1 MRNRLPFLSGL
12 ALATLGV
19 SGLAGGGLL
28 WNFQGRTLGLGSTV
42 TALVLLGISF
52 VLLRPEPRLS
62 PVEVPEASQP
72 LKFKAPQASF
82 LGLMLAILGT
92 FGMAGSGLL
101 WNFQGLAFGLT
112 GTLTA
117 AVALLLS
124 LVFLW
129 PLGTSKAKTSL
140 KTEPVETTEAVSESA
155 APAQTTAEAIAE
167 LLAAEQQQRQL
178 WALLL
183 LSCQQCPELTLVN
196 FAPLNLLPGQSVPTK
211 SRRAGSSLGRYRS
224 MAKELF
230 KS

>member
-1 MRNRLPFLSGL
+1 MRNRLPLFSGL

-62 PVEVPEASQP
+62 PVEIPESSQQF
-72 LKFKAPQASF
+72 KIKAPQASL
-82 LGLMLAILGT
+82 LGLMLAMLGT

-129 PLGTSKAKTSL
+129 PLGTSKAETSL
-140 KTEPVETTEAVSESA
+140 KADPVETIETVSGSA
-155 APAQTTAEAIAE
+155 PSAQTTAEAIAE
-167 LLAAEQQQRQL
+167 LLAAEQQER
-178 WALLL
+178 
-183 LSCQQCPELTLVN
+183 PELTLVN
-196 FAPLNLLPGQSVPTK
+196 FATLNLLPGQSLPTK
-211 SRRAGSSLGRYRS
+211 SRRAGKSLGRYRS
-224 MAKELF
+224 MASDLF

>member
-72 LKFKAPQASF
+72 LKVRAPQASF

-101 WNFQGLAFGLT
+101 WNFQGLIDNRKYVKNG
-112 GTLTA
+112 
-117 AVALLLS
+117 VCNILLS
-124 LVFLW
+124 FSHFCGIFV
-129 PLGTSKAKTSL
+129 
-140 KTEPVETTEAVSESA
+140 
-155 APAQTTAEAIAE
+155 
-167 LLAAEQQQRQL
+167 
-178 WALLL
+178 
-183 LSCQQCPELTLVN
+183 
-196 FAPLNLLPGQSVPTK
+196 
-211 SRRAGSSLGRYRS
+211 RS
-224 MAKELF
+224 
-230 KS
+230 

>member
-28 WNFQGRTLGLGSTV
+28 WNFQGPTLGLGSTI

-62 PVEVPEASQP
+62 PVEVSESSQP
-72 LKFKAPQASF
+72 LKIKAPQASF

-101 WNFQGLAFGLT
+101 WNFQGLSFGLT
-112 GTLTA
+112 GTLTS

-124 LVFLW
+124 LIFLW
-129 PLGTSKAKTSL
+129 PLGAAKAKSTL
-140 KTEPVETTEAVSESA
+140 KAKPVETIEAVSESA
-155 APAQTTAEAIAE
+155 PPAQTTAEAIAE
-167 LLAAEQQQRQL
+167 LLAAEQLER
-178 WALLL
+178 
-183 LSCQQCPELTLVN
+183 PEVTLVN

-211 SRRAGSSLGRYRS
+211 SRRAGSSLSRYRS
-224 MAKELF
+224 MASDLF
-230 KS
+230 KN

>member
-1 MRNRLPFLSGL
+1 MPNRLPFLSGL

-52 VLLRPEPRLS
+52 VLLRPEPRFS

-72 LKFKAPQASF
+72 FKVKAPQASF
-82 LGLMLAILGT
+82 LGLMLAVIGT
-92 FGMAGSGLL
+92 FGLAGSGLL

-129 PLGTSKAKTSL
+129 PLGAKAKTSL
-140 KTEPVETTEAVSESA
+140 KAEPVETIETVSESA
-155 APAQTTAEAIAE
+155 PPAQTTAEAIAE
-167 LLAAEQQQRQL
+167 LLAAEQQEQ
-178 WALLL
+178 
-183 LSCQQCPELTLVN
+183 PDVTLVN

-224 MAKELF
+224 MASDLF

>member
-52 VLLRPEPRLS
+52 VLLRPEPRFS

-72 LKFKAPQASF
+72 FKVKAPQASF
-82 LGLMLAILGT
+82 LGLMLAVIGT
-92 FGMAGSGLL
+92 FGLAGSGLL

-129 PLGTSKAKTSL
+129 PLGAKAETPL
-140 KTEPVETTEAVSESA
+140 KAEPVETIETVSESA
-155 APAQTTAEAIAE
+155 PPAQTTAEAIAE
-167 LLAAEQQQRQL
+167 LLAAEQQEQ
-178 WALLL
+178 
-183 LSCQQCPELTLVN
+183 PDVTLVN

-211 SRRAGSSLGRYRS
+211 FRRAGSSLGRYRS
-224 MAKELF
+224 MASDLF

>member
-52 VLLRPEPRLS
+52 VLLRPEPRLA
-62 PVEVPEASQP
+62 PFEVSDVSQP
-72 LKFKAPQASF
+72 LKVKAPQASI
-82 LGLMLAILGT
+82 LGLMLAALGT

-101 WNFQGLAFGLT
+101 WNFKGLALGLT

-117 AVALLLS
+117 TVALLLS
-124 LVFLW
+124 FVFLW
-129 PLGTSKAKTSL
+129 PLGAAKPAKQQASPAAASSTL
-140 KTEPVETTEAVSESA
+140 ETESIESIETVSQI
-155 APAQTTAEAIAE
+155 APSPQTTAEAIAE
-167 LLAAEQQQRQL
+167 LLAAEQKDR
-178 WALLL
+178 
-183 LSCQQCPELTLVN
+183 PETQLVN
-196 FAPLNLLPGQSVPTK
+196 FAPLNLLPGQSLPTK

-224 MAKELF
+224 MANDLF

>member
-12 ALATLGV
+12 VLATLGV

-28 WNFQGRTLGLGSTV
+28 WNFQGRTLGLGSTI

-72 LKFKAPQASF
+72 LKIKAPQASF
-82 LGLMLAILGT
+82 LGLMLAVLGT

-129 PLGTSKAKTSL
+129 PLGASKAKTSPEA
-140 KTEPVETTEAVSESA
+140 EPVEMIEAVAEIEAVSEIA
-155 APAQTTAEAIAE
+155 PPAQTTAEAMAE
-167 LLAAEQQQRQL
+167 LLAAEQQER
-178 WALLL
+178 
-183 LSCQQCPELTLVN
+183 PEPTLVN
-196 FAPLNLLPGQSVPTK
+196 FAPLNLLPGQSIPTK

-224 MAKELF
+224 MAKDLF

>member
-1 MRNRLPFLSGL
+1 MRNRLPVVSGL

-62 PVEVPEASQP
+62 PVEVPEAIQP
-72 LKFKAPQASF
+72 LQIKAPQASI
-82 LGLMLAILGT
+82 LGLMLATLGT
-92 FGMAGSGLL
+92 FGMAASGLL

-129 PLGTSKAKTSL
+129 PLGAAKAKTPP
-140 KTEPVETTEAVSESA
+140 KAEPVETIETVSQR
-155 APAQTTAEAIAE
+155 APTAQTTAEAIAE
-167 LLAAEQQQRQL
+167 LLAAEQQVR
-178 WALLL
+178 
-183 LSCQQCPELTLVN
+183 PEMTLVN
-196 FAPLNLLPGQSVPTK
+196 FAPLNLLPGQSMPTK
-211 SRRAGSSLGRYRS
+211 SRRAGSSLSRYRS
-224 MAKELF
+224 MANDLF

>member
-12 ALATLGV
+12 VLATLGV

-28 WNFQGRTLGLGSTV
+28 WNFQGRTLGLGSTI

-62 PVEVPEASQP
+62 PVEVSESSQP
-72 LKFKAPQASF
+72 LKIKAPQASF

-101 WNFQGLAFGLT
+101 WNFQGLSFGLT
-112 GTLTA
+112 GTLTSA
-117 AVALLLS
+117 IALLLS

-129 PLGTSKAKTSL
+129 PLGAAKAKSTH
-140 KTEPVETTEAVSESA
+140 KAKPVETIEAVSESA
-155 APAQTTAEAIAE
+155 PPAQTTAEAIAE
-167 LLAAEQQQRQL
+167 LLAAEQQER
-178 WALLL
+178 
-183 LSCQQCPELTLVN
+183 PEVTLVN

-224 MAKELF
+224 MASDLF
-230 KS
+230 KN

>member
-1 MRNRLPFLSGL
+1 MSGL

-28 WNFQGRTLGLGSTV
+28 WNFQGRTLGLGSTI
-42 TALVLLGISF
+42 TSLVLLGISF
-52 VLLRPEPRLS
+52 VLLRPEPRLT
-62 PVEVPEASQP
+62 PVEVSESSQP
-72 LKFKAPQASF
+72 LKIKAPQASF

-129 PLGTSKAKTSL
+129 PLGGAKAKSPL
-140 KTEPVETTEAVSESA
+140 KVKPVETTEAVSESEP
-155 APAQTTAEAIAE
+155 PAQTTAEAIAE
-167 LLAAEQQQRQL
+167 LLAAEQEEQ
-178 WALLL
+178 
-183 LSCQQCPELTLVN
+183 PELTLVN

-224 MAKELF
+224 MASDLF
-230 KS
+230 KN

>member
-1 MRNRLPFLSGL
+1 MRNRLPFLCGL

-28 WNFQGRTLGLGSTV
+28 WNFRDRTLGLCSTV

-52 VLLRPEPRLS
+52 VLLRPEARLS
-62 PVEVPEASQP
+62 PVEVSETSQS
-72 LKFKAPQASF
+72 LKIKAPQASF

-117 AVALLLS
+117 AVALLMS

-129 PLGTSKAKTSL
+129 PLGATKVKNPLEVKPAETIEVVSK
-140 KTEPVETTEAVSESA
+140 SA
-155 APAQTTAEAIAE
+155 PPAQTTAEAIAE
-167 LLAAEQQQRQL
+167 SLAAEQQQR
-178 WALLL
+178 
-183 LSCQQCPELTLVN
+183 PETILVN
-196 FAPLNLLPGQSVPTK
+196 FAPLNLLPGQSMPTK
-211 SRRAGSSLGRYRS
+211 SRRAGSSLSRYRS
-224 MAKELF
+224 MANELF

>member
-1 MRNRLPFLSGL
+1 MRNRLPVVSGL

-42 TALVLLGISF
+42 TALVLLSISF
-52 VLLRPEPRLS
+52 VLLRPEPRLAT
-62 PVEVPEASQP
+62 VEVLETSQP
-72 LKFKAPQASF
+72 LKVKAPQASI
-82 LGLMLAILGT
+82 LGLMLATLGT
-92 FGMAGSGLL
+92 FGMAASGLL

-129 PLGTSKAKTSL
+129 PLGAAKAKTPP
-140 KTEPVETTEAVSESA
+140 KAEPVETIETVSQR
-155 APAQTTAEAIAE
+155 APTAQTTAEAIAE
-167 LLAAEQQQRQL
+167 LLAAEQQVR
-178 WALLL
+178 
-183 LSCQQCPELTLVN
+183 PEMTLVN
-196 FAPLNLLPGQSVPTK
+196 FAPLNLLPGQSMPTK
-211 SRRAGSSLGRYRS
+211 SRRAGSSLSRYRS
-224 MAKELF
+224 MANDLF

>member
-28 WNFQGRTLGLGSTV
+28 WNFQGRNLGLGSTV
-42 TALVLLGISF
+42 TGLVLLGISF
-52 VLLRPEPRLS
+52 VLLRPEPRFS
-62 PVEVPEASQP
+62 SVEVPEASQP
-72 LKFKAPQASF
+72 LKIRAPQASF

-101 WNFQGLAFGLT
+101 WNFQGLPFGLT

-129 PLGTSKAKTSL
+129 PLGTSKAKSPL
-140 KTEPVETTEAVSESA
+140 KTEPLETTETVLKSVQSA
-155 APAQTTAEAIAE
+155 PTLQTTAEAIAE
-167 LLAAEQQQRQL
+167 LLAAEQQQR
-178 WALLL
+178 
-183 LSCQQCPELTLVN
+183 PELTLVN

-224 MAKELF
+224 MASDLF

>member
-1 MRNRLPFLSGL
+1 M
-12 ALATLGV
+12 
-19 SGLAGGGLL
+19 L
-28 WNFQGRTLGLGSTV
+28 WNFQGRTLGLGSTI

-62 PVEVPEASQP
+62 PVEVSESSQP
-72 LKFKAPQASF
+72 LKIKAPQASF

-101 WNFQGLAFGLT
+101 WNFQGLSFGLT
-112 GTLTA
+112 GTLTS

-129 PLGTSKAKTSL
+129 PLGTSKAKSTL
-140 KTEPVETTEAVSESA
+140 KAKPVETIEASESA
-155 APAQTTAEAIAE
+155 PPAQTTAEAIAE
-167 LLAAEQQQRQL
+167 LLAAEQQEP
-178 WALLL
+178 
-183 LSCQQCPELTLVN
+183 PEVKLVN

-224 MAKELF
+224 MANDLF
-230 KS
+230 KN

>member
-117 AVALLLS
+117 TVALLLS

-167 LLAAEQQQRQL
+167 LLASEQQQR
-178 WALLL
+178 
-183 LSCQQCPELTLVN
+183 PELTLVN

-224 MAKELF
+224 MANDLF
-230 KS
+230 NS

>member
-28 WNFQGRTLGLGSTV
+28 WNFQGRTLGLGSTI
-42 TALVLLGISF
+42 TALALLGISF
-52 VLLRPEPRLS
+52 VLLRPEPLLS

-72 LKFKAPQASF
+72 LKIKAPQASV
-82 LGLMLAILGT
+82 LGLMLAALGT

-101 WNFQGLAFGLT
+101 WNFQGMALGLT

-129 PLGTSKAKTSL
+129 PLGPAKAFRQPVSSIAAIGNSL
-140 KTEPVETTEAVSESA
+140 EPESVKSLEPVSQSTP
-155 APAQTTAEAIAE
+155 APQTTAEAIAE
-167 LLAAEQQQRQL
+167 LLAAEQHER
-178 WALLL
+178 AE
-183 LSCQQCPELTLVN
+183 PTLVN

-211 SRRAGSSLGRYRS
+211 SRRGGSSLARYRS
-224 MAKELF
+224 MASDLF

>member
-1 MRNRLPFLSGL
+1 MPNRLPFLSGL

-52 VLLRPEPRLS
+52 VLLRPEPRFS

-72 LKFKAPQASF
+72 FKVKAPQASF
-82 LGLMLAILGT
+82 LGLMLAVIGT
-92 FGMAGSGLL
+92 FGLAGSGLL

-129 PLGTSKAKTSL
+129 PLGAKAETPL
-140 KTEPVETTEAVSESA
+140 KAEPVETIETVSESA
-155 APAQTTAEAIAE
+155 PPAQTTAEAIAE
-167 LLAAEQQQRQL
+167 LLAAEQQEQ
-178 WALLL
+178 
-183 LSCQQCPELTLVN
+183 PDVTLVN

-224 MAKELF
+224 MASDLF

>member
-1 MRNRLPFLSGL
+1 MRNRLPVLSGL

-42 TALVLLGISF
+42 TAFVLLGISF

-62 PVEVPEASQP
+62 PVEVPEAIQP
-72 LKFKAPQASF
+72 LQIKAPQASI
-82 LGLMLAILGT
+82 LGLMLATLGT
-92 FGMAGSGLL
+92 LGMAASGLL
-101 WNFQGLAFGLT
+101 WNFQGLEFGLT

-117 AVALLLS
+117 TVALFLS
-124 LVFLW
+124 VVFLW
-129 PLGTSKAKTSL
+129 PLGAAKAKIAPQV
-140 KTEPVETTEAVSESA
+140 EPVATIETVSQI
-155 APAQTTAEAIAE
+155 APAQTTAEAVAE
-167 LLAAEQQQRQL
+167 LLAAEQQER
-178 WALLL
+178 
-183 LSCQQCPELTLVN
+183 PEITLVN

-224 MAKELF
+224 MANDLF

>member
-117 AVALLLS
+117 SVALLLS

-129 PLGTSKAKTSL
+129 PLGSAKAAKQRDISAIGTSTLEKA
-140 KTEPVETTEAVSESA
+140 PVESIETPSQSESR
-155 APAQTTAEAIAE
+155 AQTTAEAIVE
-167 LLAAEQQQRQL
+167 KLAAKEKER
-178 WALLL
+178 
-183 LSCQQCPELTLVN
+183 PETTFVN
-196 FAPLNLLPGQSVPTK
+196 FAPLHLLPGQRLSTRV
-211 SRRAGSSLGRYRS
+211 RRGGSSLGRYRL
-224 MAKELF
+224 MANELF
-230 KS
+230 RS

>member
-1 MRNRLPFLSGL
+1 MRNRLPFFSGL
-12 ALATLGV
+12 ALASLGV

-52 VLLRPEPRLS
+52 VLLRPEPS
-62 PVEVPEASQP
+62 PASVTTTEASQP
-72 LKFKAPQASF
+72 IKVKAPQASL
-82 LGLMLAILGT
+82 LGLMLATIGT

-101 WNFQGLAFGLT
+101 WNFKGLAFGLT

-124 LVFLW
+124 FVFLW
-129 PLGTSKAKTSL
+129 PLGAARAKTST
-140 KTEPVETTEAVSESA
+140 KADAVEKIETVSQSK
-155 APAQTTAEAIAE
+155 PSVQTTAEAIAE
-167 LLAAEQQQRQL
+167 LLAAEDEQR
-178 WALLL
+178 
-183 LSCQQCPELTLVN
+183 PEPALVN

-211 SRRAGSSLGRYRS
+211 SRRAGKSLGRYRL
-224 MAKELF
+224 MANDLF

>member
-52 VLLRPEPRLS
+52 VLLRPEPRLA
-62 PVEVPEASQP
+62 PFEVSDVSQP
-72 LKFKAPQASF
+72 LKVKAPQASI
-82 LGLMLAILGT
+82 LGLMLVALGT

-101 WNFQGLAFGLT
+101 WNFQGLALGLT

-117 AVALLLS
+117 AVALLLGF
-124 LVFLW
+124 VFLW
-129 PLGTSKAKTSL
+129 PLGAAKPAKQQASPAAASSTL
-140 KTEPVETTEAVSESA
+140 ETESIEAVSPI
-155 APAQTTAEAIAE
+155 APSSQTTAEAIAE
-167 LLAAEQQQRQL
+167 LLAAEQKDR
-178 WALLL
+178 
-183 LSCQQCPELTLVN
+183 PETQLVN
-196 FAPLNLLPGQSVPTK
+196 FAPLNLFPGQSLPTK

-224 MAKELF
+224 MANDLY

>member
-52 VLLRPEPRLS
+52 VLLRPEPRLA
-62 PVEVPEASQP
+62 PFEVSDVSQP
-72 LKFKAPQASF
+72 LKVKAPQASI
-82 LGLMLAILGT
+82 LGLMLAALGT

-101 WNFQGLAFGLT
+101 WNFQGLALGLT

-124 LVFLW
+124 FVFLW
-129 PLGTSKAKTSL
+129 PLGATKQHSSPAAASSTL
-140 KTEPVETTEAVSESA
+140 ETEPVESTETVTQITP
-155 APAQTTAEAIAE
+155 APQTTAEAIAE
-167 LLAAEQQQRQL
+167 LLAAEQKDRPERQ
-178 WALLL
+178 
-183 LSCQQCPELTLVN
+183 LVN
-196 FAPLNLLPGQSVPTK
+196 FAPLNLLPGQSLSTK

-224 MAKELF
+224 MANELF

>member
-52 VLLRPEPRLS
+52 VLLRPEPRLA
-62 PVEVPEASQP
+62 PFEVPEVSQP
-72 LKFKAPQASF
+72 LKVKAPQASI
-82 LGLMLAILGT
+82 LGLMLAALGT

-101 WNFQGLAFGLT
+101 WNFQGLALGLT

-117 AVALLLS
+117 TVALLLS
-124 LVFLW
+124 FVFLW
-129 PLGTSKAKTSL
+129 PLGAAKPAKQNAFPAAASSTL
-140 KTEPVETTEAVSESA
+140 EAEPVESFETISQTAS
-155 APAQTTAEAIAE
+155 PQTTAEAIAE
-167 LLAAEQQQRQL
+167 LLAADQKDR
-178 WALLL
+178 
-183 LSCQQCPELTLVN
+183 PETQLVN
-196 FAPLNLLPGQSVPTK
+196 FAPLHLLPGQRLSTRT
-211 SRRAGSSLGRYRS
+211 RRGGRSLGRYRS
-224 MAKELF
+224 MANDLF

>member
-129 PLGTSKAKTSL
+129 PLGASKAKTFSEA
-140 KTEPVETTEAVSESA
+140 EPSETIEAVSEIESVSEIA
-155 APAQTTAEAIAE
+155 PPAQTTAEAIAE
-167 LLAAEQQQRQL
+167 LLAAEQKER
-178 WALLL
+178 
-183 LSCQQCPELTLVN
+183 PEVTLVN
-196 FAPLNLLPGQSVPTK
+196 FAPLNLLPGQSIPTK

-224 MAKELF
+224 MASDLF